1 MRSLIPA
8 ALALLAACAGPSQP
22 AGGDPPPVQ
31 DPPSAAQPAQPGPA
45 QPAPTPSQGGQVTVE
60 LVAGEG
66 GSSTGAEQ
74 GATAQGAA
82 GGAVVRGTM
91 STPTPC
97 HRLAG
102 AVQRAGETVTLTVSA
117 AADPDA
123 MCIQSIGSIPYTA
136 TVRGLPAGSYT
147 LRVVHTY
154 PGTGWETATALET
167 RITAG

>member
-1 MRSLIPA
+1 MRYMLAA
-8 ALALLAACAGPSQP
+8 ALVLPLFVGCAQPSQSASGGPDSAGTPP
-22 AGGDPPPVQ
+22 A
-31 DPPSAAQPAQPGPA
+31 PAQGGA
-45 QPAPTPSQGGQVTVE
+45 QQVTVE
-60 LVAGEG
+60 LVQGEG
-66 GSSTGAEQ
+66 GSSAGGDQ
-74 GATAQGAA
+74 SATAEGAA
-82 GGAVVRGTM
+82 GGAVVRGTA

-97 HRLAG
+97 HRLTG
-102 AVQRAGETVTLTVSA
+102 AVARAGETVTLTVSA

-167 RITAG
+167 RITAR

>member
-1 MRSLIPA
+1 MRSMLAA
-8 ALALLAACAGPSQP
+8 ALALPILIGCAQPSQSASGGTDS
-22 AGGDPPPVQ
+22 AG
-31 DPPSAAQPAQPGPA
+31 A
-45 QPAPTPSQGGQVTVE
+45 PAPAPGGAAQVTVE
-60 LVAGEG
+60 LTQG
-66 GSSTGAEQ
+66 Q
-74 GATAQGAA
+74 GAPSGGEDQKATAESAA

-97 HRLAG
+97 HRLTG
-102 AVQRAGETVTLTVSA
+102 AADQSGSTVTLRVSA

-136 TVRGLPAGSYT
+136 TLRGLPAGSYT

-167 RITAG
+167 QITAR

>member
-1 MRSLIPA
+1 MRN
-8 ALALLAACAGPSQP
+8 LLAAALVLPLVFACAQPSQSA
-22 AGGDPPPVQ
+22 AGGGDSGSPP
-31 DPPSAAQPAQPGPA
+31 AAPPAQ
-45 QPAPTPSQGGQVTVE
+45 GGTQQVTVE
-60 LVAGEG
+60 LTQSQG
-66 GSSTGAEQ
+66 GSSAGDEQ
-74 GATAQGAA
+74 AATAQGSA
-82 GGAVVRGTM
+82 GGAVVRGTA

-97 HRLAG
+97 HRLTG

-147 LRVVHTY
+147 LRVLHTY

-167 RITAG
+167 RVTAG